1 MKVVI
6 LAGGLGT
13 RLSEETTI
21 KPKPMVEI
29 GGNPILWHIMKIYS
43 HYGFNDFIICLGYKG
58 YLIKE
63 WFSHYYLHHC
73 DVTFDLGA
81 NSIQYHQSKGENWRV
96 TLVDT
101 GEETMT
107 GGRIKRIKDYVGGE
121 TFMMTYGDGV
131 ADIDV
136 PKLVKYHKDNQ
147 NIATM
152 TSVIPEGRFGAL
164 DVEED
169 KIISFREKKDNKDR
183 INGGFF
189 VLEPEVFD
197 YIEGDVTYFEQEPLS
212 DLARDGKLFAFAH
225 DGFWKCMDNLKDKK
239 DLEDLWQSGSAPW
252 KVWDFPEDGG
262 VIKSIQDKDV
272 QGNIGKKGLRW

>member
-21 KPKPMVEI
+21 KPKPMIEI

-58 YLIKE
+58 YFIKE

-107 GGRIKRIKDYVGGE
+107 GGRIKRVKNYVGNE

-131 ADIDV
+131 SDININS
-136 PKLVKYHKDNQ
+136 LVDFHRQ
-147 NIATM
+147 NGVLATM
-152 TSVIPEGRFGAL
+152 TSVIPDGRFGTF
-164 DVEED
+164 DVEGS
-169 KIISFREKKDNKDR
+169 KVTVFREKKDNIQK

-189 VLEPEVFD
+189 VLEPGVFD
-197 YIEGDVTYFEQEPLS
+197 YIKGDLMPFEQEPLAN
-212 DLARDGKLFAFAH
+212 LAKDGKLFTYAYE
-225 DGFWKCMDNLKDKK
+225 GFWKCMDSLKDKK
-239 DLEDLWQSGSAPW
+239 DLEDLWQSGNAPW
-252 KVWDFPEDGG
+252 KVWDKTGG
-262 VIKSIQDKDV
+262 CTESIQNKNEQASD
-272 QGNIGKKGLRW
+272 GKQDLRW